1 MKKNHLDYVLVLAG
15 VLLLGT
21 GVLLIRRLDH
31 PEHIMRALPYVCIGV
46 GCGTFG
52 HGMGELISRRALK
65 NAPEAA
71 RQLEIDRRDERN
83 IAIETRA
90 KAKAYDLMTY
100 VFGAVMVSFALMGV
114 ELTAVLIL
122 VFAYLL
128 VHGWGI
134 YYRCKYEQE
143 M

>member
-1 MKKNHLDYVLVLAG
+1 VKKNLDCVLVLIG
-15 VLLLGT
+15 VLLAGAGL
-21 GVLLIRRLDH
+21 LLIRYLDTPQH
-31 PEHIMRALPYVCIGV
+31 AMRALPYVCIGV

-52 HGMGELISRRALK
+52 HGMGNLISRRALK

-71 RQLEIDRRDERN
+71 WQLEIDRKDERN

-90 KAKAYDLMTY
+90 KAKAYDRMTF
-100 VFGAVMVSFALMGV
+100 VFGAVMLSFALMGV
-114 ELTAVLIL
+114 ELTAVLLL

-134 YYRCKYEQE
+134 YYRFKYEKE